1 MSRTAGPPGLSRL
14 CWITGLASGAALVPA
29 RGVRA
34 QPAPIRVGGLTTD
47 TFAMGLYAREMGFF
61 SRAGLNVEILP
72 FTNGATQAAAAAGGA
87 LDIGIGEATEL
98 ANGALRGLPFAI
110 IAGGAMYLT
119 NAPTTLLCVAKNSP
133 IRTAKDLEG
142 QTIAVPALVAL
153 TATAVRAWLAV
164 NGADL
169 AKVRFV
175 EMPLPQMAD
184 AIARGI
190 IGAAHIGEPQLTAG
204 SALVQPIAKPYDA
217 IAPQFILSD
226 WFTTRDW
233 IARNPDAAKRVVSVA
248 YETARWANANHDE
261 SLAILA
267 RLAKYDLDL
276 VRSMRRAAYAT
287 ALDPRLI
294 QPVLD
299 AGAKYKALERPF
311 NANDLIVRL

>member
-1 MSRTAGPPGLSRL
+1 MSRIASPAGLSRL
-14 CWITGLASGAALVPA
+14 RWVTGVGATALAAPA
-29 RGVRA
+29 RGAGA
-34 QPAPIRVGGLTTD
+34 QSAPIRVGGLATD
-47 TFAMGLYAREMGFF
+47 TFAMGYYAQEAGFF
-61 SRAGLNVEILP
+61 GRAGLNVELLP
-72 FTNGATQAAAAAGGA
+72 FNNGATQAAAAAGGA

-98 ANGALRGLPFAI
+98 ANGVARGLPFGV
-110 IAGGAMYLT
+110 IAAGSMYLT

-133 IRTAKDLEG
+133 IRTARDLEG

-153 TATAVRAWLAV
+153 TATAVRAWLSQ

-169 AKVRFV
+169 TKVKFV

-184 AIARGI
+184 AIARGT
-190 IGAAHIGEPQLTAG
+190 IGAAHLGEPQLTAG
-204 SALVQPIAKPYDA
+204 SALLQPIAKPYDA

-233 IARNPDAAKRVVSVA
+233 IARNPEAAKRFVNVA
-248 YETARWANANHDE
+248 YETARWANANRDQ

-267 RLAKYDLDL
+267 KVAKYDLDL
-276 VRSMRRAAYAT
+276 VRGMRRASYAT

-299 AGAKYKALERPF
+299 AGAKFKALEHPF
-311 NANDLIVRL
+311 KANDLIVRV